1 MYLAVKLPM
10 DDMERYR
17 GMHGRLLFSMSE
29 TFSCCSDEV
38 RL

>member
-1 MYLAVKLPM
+1 MKLPM

-17 GMHGRLLFSMSE
+17 GMVASMSE